1 MHMEQITTYIS
12 ELAPWVQTA
21 VGILALALISLT
33 VNYLLKD
40 VILRIAEPY
49 LDGKTNTIDKAA
61 AWLATVAPLLVI
73 SRGIA
78 YVPHL
83 SAEVYDAVRN
93 IAQAL
98 IVVSV
103 AMAIVLALAYANELY
118 ERLPRSKNRP
128 IKGFI
133 QVIKILVLCGA
144 AIIMI
149 SVLIDESPLLL
160 LSGLGAVTAVLLLV
174 FKDTILSLVAS
185 VQLTTNDML
194 RVGDWIEMPS
204 MNADGD
210 VIDISLHT
218 VKVQNFD
225 KTITTIPTHRL
236 VSDAY
241 RNWRGMS
248 DAGGRRIKRSLVVD
262 QNAVRFLSEEE
273 VGDLSRFR
281 VLRDYLEAKK
291 QEIEDWNESELAGED
306 AVNERRITNIGTLR
320 AYIIGY
326 LQSHPKI
333 NDQGFTLLVR
343 QLPPGPEG
351 LPIEI
356 YCFTNTTNWN
366 EYEGIQADIFD
377 HLLAILPEFDL
388 KIFQEPTGADIQ
400 RALTS

>member
-1 MHMEQITTYIS
+1 MEQLITYLA
-12 ELAPWVQTA
+12 ELAPWAQSALGLTV
-21 VGILALALISLT
+21 LALVSLT
-33 VNYLLKD
+33 VNYVLKN
-40 VILRIAEPY
+40 VILRLAEPY
-49 LDGKTNTIDKAA
+49 LDRRTKTIDKAVA
-61 AWLATVAPLLVI
+61 SLATVAPLLII
-73 SRGIA
+73 SRGIKL
-78 YVPHL
+78 VPNL
-83 SAEVYDAVRN
+83 PIDVYTVVTN

-103 AMAIVLALAYANELY
+103 AIAIVRGLAYLNELY

-133 QVIKILVLCGA
+133 QVVKILVLCGA

-149 SVLIDESPLLL
+149 SVLIDQSPLLL

-185 VQLTTNDML
+185 IQLTSNDML
-194 RVGDWIEMPS
+194 RVGDWIEMPG

-248 DAGGRRIKRSLVVD
+248 EAGGRRIKRALTID
-262 QNAVRFLSEEE
+262 QNAVRFLSEGE
-273 VGDLSRFR
+273 VSDLGRFT
-281 VLRDYLEAKK
+281 VLREYLEAKK
-291 QEIEDWNESELAGED
+291 EEIADWNATKLAGED
-306 AVNERRITNIGTLR
+306 AVNARRITNIGTLR

-326 LQSHPKI
+326 LKNHPEI
-333 NDQGFTLLVR
+333 DEDFTLLVR

-351 LPIEI
+351 LPIEV
-356 YCFTNTTNWN
+356 YCFTATTNWA
-366 EYEGIQADIFD
+366 EYERIQADIFD

-388 KIFQEPTGADIQ
+388 RIFQEPSGADFQ
-400 RALTS
+400 RALTG

>member
-1 MHMEQITTYIS
+1 MDQITTYIS

-21 VGILALALISLT
+21 IGILALALVSLT
-33 VNYLLKD
+33 VNYVLKD

-49 LDGKTNTIDKAA
+49 LDVQTKTIDKAA
-61 AWLATVAPLLVI
+61 AWFATVAPLLVI
-73 SRGIA
+73 SRGVA
-78 YVPHL
+78 YIPNL
-83 SAEVYDAVRN
+83 SAEVYDGVRN

-103 AMAIVLALAYANELY
+103 AMAIVLALAYGNELY

-133 QVIKILVLCGA
+133 QVLKILVLCGA

-149 SVLIDESPLLL
+149 SVLIDESPVLL

-204 MNADGD
+204 MQADGD

-225 KTITTIPTHRL
+225 KTITTIPTHKL

-248 DAGGRRIKRSLVVD
+248 EAGGRRIKRALTID
-262 QNAVRFLSEEE
+262 QNSVRFLNDEE
-273 VGDLSRFR
+273 VGDLARFR
-281 VLRDYLEAKK
+281 VLRGYLEAKK
-291 QEIEDWNESELAGED
+291 QEIADWNESELAGED
-306 AVNERRITNIGTLR
+306 AVNARRITNIGTLR

-326 LQSHPKI
+326 LRSHPKI

-343 QLPPGPEG
+343 QLPPSPEG

-356 YCFTNTTNWN
+356 YCFTDTTNWN

-388 KIFQEPTGADIQ
+388 KIFQEPSGADFQ
-400 RALTS
+400 RTLAK